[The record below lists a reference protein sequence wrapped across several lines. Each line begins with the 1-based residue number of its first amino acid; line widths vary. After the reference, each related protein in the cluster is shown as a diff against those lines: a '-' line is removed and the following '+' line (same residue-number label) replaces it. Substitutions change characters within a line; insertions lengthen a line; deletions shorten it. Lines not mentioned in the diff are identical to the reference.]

1 MSWRTTLRP
10 LDTKFH
16 GLSKLL
22 CDYGVDGADNADD
35 QGSELIRLEFLKFIL
50 RGRLTVSSTSTTS
63 ASAAATSSSSTSAL
77 EQFFTGAQMHDTL
90 LQREAKMIESCASST
105 EVILRTRVL
114 ASIRAIVYEAQ
125 ELYGV
130 ASRASWREDDD
141 SFIDVKTA
149 LVLYRPSQALFLTF
163 NQCLQNVIEAR
174 SRLHDFL
181 SWLRGTAAQV
191 RAWGTSL
198 DSVQRRNAG
207 TPS

>member
-1 MSWRTTLRP
+1 M
-10 LDTKFH
+10 
-16 GLSKLL
+16 
-22 CDYGVDGADNADD
+22 DGADNADD
-35 QGSELIRLEFLKFIL
+35 QESELIRLEFLKFIL